1 MKPHVYNQVT
11 YINRPLSEVFEFFSK
26 AENLNKLTPPILE
39 FKIITPLPIKMEKG
53 TFIDY
58 KIKLNG
64 ISFKWK
70 TQITAWENN
79 HRFIDT
85 QIKGPYKIWIHEHL
99 FEEENGQVK
108 MTDTVQYLSPGWFLE
123 PIINKLYIS
132 KKVEEI
138 FAYRTIELDKLF
150 A

>member
-1 MKPHVYNQVT
+1 MQ
-11 YINRPLSEVFEFFSK
+11 LSK

>member
-1 MKPHVYNQVT
+1 
-11 YINRPLSEVFEFFSK
+11 
-26 AENLNKLTPPILE
+26 
-39 FKIITPLPIKMEKG
+39 
-53 TFIDY
+53 
-58 KIKLNG
+58 
-64 ISFKWK
+64 
-70 TQITAWENN
+70 
-79 HRFIDT
+79 
-85 QIKGPYKIWIHEHL
+85 
-99 FEEENGQVK
+99 

>member
-1 MKPHVYNQVT
+1 
-11 YINRPLSEVFEFFSK
+11 VFEFFSK

-79 HRFIDT
+79 RRFIDT

-150 A
+150 G

>member
-79 HRFIDT
+79 RRFIDT

-132 KKVEEI
+132 KKVKEI

>member
-1 MKPHVYNQVT
+1 
-11 YINRPLSEVFEFFSK
+11 
-26 AENLNKLTPPILE
+26 
-39 FKIITPLPIKMEKG
+39 MEKG
-53 TFIDY
+53 AFIDY

-64 ISFKWK
+64 ISFTWK
-70 TQITAWENN
+70 TEITSWEINR
-79 HRFIDT
+79 RFVDT

-108 MTDTVQYLSPGWFLE
+108 MTDTVHYLSPGWFLE
-123 PIINKLYIS
+123 PIINKFYIS

-150 A
+150 G

>member
-79 HRFIDT
+79 RRFIDT